1 MKRKRRNLTDMMFA
15 AHDRALVLRGWEAR
29 RRKDG
34 DLRTAESA
42 ANEAECFEDLADL
55 VGTII
60 PVAKEIGR
68 ILRTVSIPVRV
79 DAGRPEPPPREGDE
93 GEQKAEED

>member
-1 MKRKRRNLTDMMFA
+1 MKRKRRSLTDMMCA
-15 AHDRALVLRGWEAR
+15 AHDRAIILRGWEAR
-29 RRKDG
+29 RREDG

-60 PVAKEIGR
+60 PVAKEVGR
-68 ILRTVSIPVRV
+68 LLRTVSIPVRV
-79 DAGRPEPPPREGDE
+79 DGGRPEPPPRESDDDHR
-93 GEQKAEED
+93 QPEE